1 MSTLW
6 FFLVLTFSGG
16 SIQEVHEQAYVFYS
30 LAQCEKTRLVV
41 RDQAWDET
49 MPPAESMVGQCILS
63 EQE

>member
-16 SIQEVHEQAYVFYS
+16 SIQEVHEQAYVYYS
-30 LAQCEKTRLVV
+30 LAMCEMMRPII
-41 RDQAWDET
+41 RDQVWDET
-49 MPPAESMVGQCILS
+49 LPPAESMVGQCILS